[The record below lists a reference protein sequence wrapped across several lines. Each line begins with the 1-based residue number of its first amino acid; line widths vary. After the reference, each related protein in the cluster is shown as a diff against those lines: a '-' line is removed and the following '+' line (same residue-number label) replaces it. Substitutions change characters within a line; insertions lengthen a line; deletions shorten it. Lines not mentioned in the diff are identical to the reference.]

1 MSSNAVPPET
11 DKALR
16 LRNFYIT
23 FFAIVLGMAGSSL
36 AVQKIVGTGRSGILP
51 ALEIPATALV
61 YIAIAM
67 LTLTGLTTL
76 PKWFAIP
83 VC

>member
-11 DKALR
+11 DKTLR
-16 LRNFYIT
+16 LQNFHIT
-23 FFAIVLGMAGSSL
+23 FFVIVLGMAGFSL
-36 AVQKIVGTGRSGILP
+36 AVQKIAGTGGLGILP

-67 LTLTGLTTL
+67 FTLSGLTTL

-83 VC
+83 VR

>member
-23 FFAIVLGMAGSSL
+23 FFASVLGMAGSSL
-36 AVQKIVGTGRSGILP
+36 AVQKIVGTGILP
-51 ALEIPATALV
+51 ALEIPAPPLV
-61 YIAIAM
+61 HITIAM
-67 LTLTGLTTL
+67 FTLTGLTTS

-83 VC
+83 VR

>member
-16 LRNFYIT
+16 LRNFHIT
-23 FFAIVLGMAGSSL
+23 FFAIVLGMAAFSL
-36 AVQKIVGTGRSGILP
+36 AVQKIAATGGSGILP

-61 YIAIAM
+61 YVAIAM
-67 LTLTGLTTL
+67 FTLTGLTTS

-83 VC
+83 VR

>member
-1 MSSNAVPPET
+1 
-11 DKALR
+11 
-16 LRNFYIT
+16 
-23 FFAIVLGMAGSSL
+23 MAGFSL

-67 LTLTGLTTL
+67 LTLTGLITL

-83 VC
+83 VR

>member
-16 LRNFYIT
+16 LRNFHIT
-23 FFAIVLGMAGSSL
+23 FFAIVLGMAGFSL
-36 AVQKIVGTGRSGILP
+36 AVQKIVGTGILP
-51 ALEIPATALV
+51 TLEIPATALV

-67 LTLTGLTTL
+67 LTLTGLSTST
-76 PKWFAIP
+76 KWFAIP
-83 VC
+83 VR